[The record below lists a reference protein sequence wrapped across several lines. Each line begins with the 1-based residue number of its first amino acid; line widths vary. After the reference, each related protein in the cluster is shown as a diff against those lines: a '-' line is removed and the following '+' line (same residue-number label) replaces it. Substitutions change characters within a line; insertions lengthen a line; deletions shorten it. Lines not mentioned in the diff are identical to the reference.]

1 MAGARETCLRTNHVW
16 NAVRVAGEWWHVDM
30 MWAVGALGRD
40 AGGEW
45 MFKRHWNPE
54 YVLTRGEQFLT
65 THMPAD
71 PAWQLTDRPY
81 PMNAFIKGWQM
92 VNGEI
97 IIITW
102 IVLRFSG
109 ACRGMN
115 GRCFLP
121 GGRTVLTRGNK
132 GGNGGDVL

>member
-1 MAGARETCLRTNHVW
+1 MW

-30 MWAVGALGRD
+30 MWAVGVLGRD

-45 MFKRHWNPE
+45 VFKRQWNPE

-81 PMNAFIKGWQM
+81 ALDAFIEG
-92 VNGEI
+92 NLAGGERDDYYNYTDS
-97 IIITW
+97 IIT
-102 IVLRFSG
+102 
-109 ACRGMN
+109 
-115 GRCFLP
+115 GRHGPC
-121 GGRTVLTRGNK
+121 
-132 GGNGGDVL
+132 